1 MCLPSIHYIHGIF
14 RHHFHFLKQGSLC
27 ARAKETA
34 FNCLVAAVSDHVM
47 RITPCGTKTFETV
60 DGTWMWPRKKNMD
73 WQRKHHATCQVYVNN
88 YAAVRIQKKGKTEN
102 NDFALIGGGL
112 NSSVA
117 QRGIQRQTRGWRR
130 RICWDGI
137 GLDGIGMPTLIGL
150 ARIATKLKLYPWWD
164 PRCIFSNTSFSSIYI
179 SSRGNMYLV

>member
-60 DGTWMWPRKKNMD
+60 DGTWMWPRKKPWIGRGNIMLLAKFMSTIM
-73 WQRKHHATCQVYVNN
+73 QLSGSKN
-88 YAAVRIQKKGKTEN
+88 GKTEWPTISPSLGGSELQRKRSTGFR
-102 NDFALIGGGL
+102 DKTRGGL
-112 NSSVA
+112 DAAPVGTVFGA
-117 QRGIQRQTRGWRR
+117 KTG
-130 RICWDGI
+130 
-137 GLDGIGMPTLIGL
+137 
-150 ARIATKLKLYPWWD
+150 
-164 PRCIFSNTSFSSIYI
+164 
-179 SSRGNMYLV
+179 

>member
-60 DGTWMWPRKKNMD
+60 DGTWMRPRKEPWIGRGNIMLLAKFMSTIMQLSGSNK
-73 WQRKHHATCQVYVNN
+73 KH
-88 YAAVRIQKKGKTEN
+88 GKTEN
-102 NDFALIGGGL
+102 NDFALIGGWSEL
-112 NSSVA
+112 
-117 QRGIQRQTRGWRR
+117 QRKRSAGFRDKTRG
-130 RICWDGI
+130 
-137 GLDGIGMPTLIGL
+137 GLDAAAVGT
-150 ARIATKLKLYPWWD
+150 
-164 PRCIFSNTSFSSIYI
+164 
-179 SSRGNMYLV
+179 V